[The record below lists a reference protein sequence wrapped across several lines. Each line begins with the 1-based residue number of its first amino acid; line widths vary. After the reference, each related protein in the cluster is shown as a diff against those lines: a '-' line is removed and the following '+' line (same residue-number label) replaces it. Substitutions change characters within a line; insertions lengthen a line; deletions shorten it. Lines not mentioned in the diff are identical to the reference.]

1 MHSSPCAK
9 PGWMRSILLWSSSFS
24 IIWPSIQLLPI
35 SSSPTCTFQDKFNHL
50 LLAGALPLLAG
61 KRGRIL
67 ENSSGK
73 GTHRK
78 NPNCLPTLHLE
89 GNSPTCPLTSPPV
102 PFGSLP
108 FLLQESLSFFT
119 HLAFV
124 SKPKVP
130 HLLPIPEVQFR
141 DSD

>member
-1 MHSSPCAK
+1 MHSSLCAK
-9 PGWMRSILLWSSSFS
+9 SGWMSCVLLWLSSFS
-24 IIWPSIQLLPI
+24 IIWPSIHLFPV
-35 SSSPTCTFQDKFNHL
+35 SSSPTCIFQDEFNHL
-50 LLAGALPLLAG
+50 LLARALQLLAG
-61 KRGRIL
+61 KRGSIL

-73 GTHRK
+73 GIHRK

-89 GNSPTCPLTSPPV
+89 GNSPTCPLTSAPV

-108 FLLQESLSFFT
+108 FLLQKSLSFST

-124 SKPKVP
+124 SKHKVP
-130 HLLPIPEVQFR
+130 HLLPIPELQFR